1 MKKVLSVLLI
11 SSMFFMS
18 ACSSLSS
25 LIEKPGVSVADFAL
39 KDLNA
44 NSQTFTVRLKVDN
57 PNGFSLPI
65 AGLDYGLNI
74 LGTDVLNGSNAT
86 GVRIPANGSDF
97 IDLDLSVDLVKSIP
111 GIARALKN
119 SNGNLSYGLNG
130 AVKLDSPLIKNV
142 PFSKTGEYK
151 LSLSDLLKFL

>member
-1 MKKVLSVLLI
+1 MKKILSVLLV

-25 LIEKPGVSVADFAL
+25 LIEKPIISVADFSL

-44 NSQTFTVRLKVDN
+44 NSQTFAVRLKVDN
-57 PNGFSLPI
+57 PNSFSLPI

-74 LGTDVLNGSNAT
+74 LGTDVLNGSNAS

-97 IDLDLSVDLVKSIP
+97 IDLDLSVDLVNSIP
-111 GIARALKN
+111 GIVSALKS

-130 AVKLDSPLIKNV
+130 AVKLDNPLIKNV
-142 PFSKTGEYK
+142 PFNKTGEYK